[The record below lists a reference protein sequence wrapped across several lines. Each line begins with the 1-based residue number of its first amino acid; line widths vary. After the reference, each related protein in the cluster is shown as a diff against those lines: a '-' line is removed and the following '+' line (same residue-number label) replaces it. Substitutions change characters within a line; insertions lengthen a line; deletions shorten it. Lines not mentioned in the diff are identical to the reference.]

1 MHRRRGPGLD
11 KDLPSLA
18 NAMEVSLKFGKFA
31 GLTLGEVA
39 AVEPSYIDWIVRT
52 ISTDPETSLA
62 ARVVLRH
69 LLTSGPIRRPRLD
82 TAVPR
87 S

>member
-1 MHRRRGPGLD
+1 
-11 KDLPSLA
+11 
-18 NAMEVSLKFGKFA
+18 METRLKFGKFA
-31 GLTLGEVA
+31 GSTMGEVA

-52 ISTDPETSLA
+52 IDRDPETSLA
-62 ARVVLRH
+62 ARVVLRY
-69 LLTSGPIRRPRLD
+69 LLTAGPIRRPRLD